1 MTCWAACD
9 CFCRLR
15 ASQIPGP
22 GGYNTEPDRAGGGGK
37 FRSQCDCDNAPHLT
51 LAPRSTAN
59 PKSDV
64 EWKMY
69 TAAKLPGPGQYE
81 VPTGIQGLKG
91 GKFR

>member
-1 MTCWAACD
+1 MTAAAALR
-9 CFCRLR
+9 CR
-15 ASQIPGP
+15 
-22 GGYNTEPDRAGGGGK
+22 
-37 FRSQCDCDNAPHLT
+37 APVVT
-51 LAPRSTAN
+51 LALCSTAN